1 MNKRKKE
8 RAKKNKERNERKK
21 TFLKVVL
28 NNSL

>member
-21 TFLKVVL
+21 TFFKVVL